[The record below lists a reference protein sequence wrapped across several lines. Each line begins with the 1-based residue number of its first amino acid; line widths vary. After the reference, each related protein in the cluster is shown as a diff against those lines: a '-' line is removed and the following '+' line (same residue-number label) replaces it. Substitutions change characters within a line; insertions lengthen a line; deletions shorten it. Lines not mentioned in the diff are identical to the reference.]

1 MNPPHFT
8 SVEILA
14 IGGVLVS
21 VIGAFGA
28 IVVNIIVS
36 LRKQVATVEAVTKE
50 IAASVNGAATA
61 AAARE
66 EALRTEI
73 RIIREVLAE
82 KKTTDI
88 LAHASPAAPV
98 KVEVINTP
106 EQSVP
111 VTPTK
116 PEAKS

>member
-1 MNPPHFT
+1 MNIPHLT

-14 IGGVLVS
+14 IGSVLVATLTA
-21 VIGAFGA
+21 IGS
-28 IVVNIIVS
+28 IIVNIITS
-36 LRKQVATVEAVTKE
+36 LRVSKVAAVTKE
-50 IAASVNGAATA
+50 IAASVDGAATA

-82 KKTTDI
+82 KKTTEI
-88 LAHASPAAPV
+88 LAHAAPPGPV

-111 VTPTK
+111 VTPTS
-116 PEAKS
+116 PEAKP

>member
-61 AAARE
+61 AANRE
-66 EALRTEI
+66 AVLRKEI
-73 RIIREVLAE
+73 EFIREVLAE
-82 KKTTDI
+82 KKESANL
-88 LAHASPAAPV
+88 LAKTAQVAPAPV

-111 VTPTK
+111 VTPTT
-116 PEAKS
+116 